1 MPGFAAPLKT
11 MKTLDHA
18 LRCAALL
25 AAVSLAPAAL
35 LAQMDSTT
43 TSSPAA
49 ASPSNDS
56 GLAHSDRT
64 FFKKAA
70 TGGMKEVA
78 VSQAVM
84 DHLTNPQVRNFAQM
98 MITDHTAANAEL
110 AVLAA
115 NKGVTL
121 PGPDEAITE
130 KWSKKDNGADKA
142 YIDEMVTDHEGVVK
156 LFEKTTKSGDA
167 DIAAF
172 AVKML
177 PTLQHHLEMAQDLQ
191 KSM

>member
-1 MPGFAAPLKT
+1 
-11 MKTLDHA
+11 MKTLDRT

-25 AAVSLAPAAL
+25 AAVSLAPAGL
-35 LAQMDSTT
+35 LAQMDSSTPSST
-43 TSSPAA
+43 ASSTSAP
-49 ASPSNDS
+49 DGS
-56 GLAHSDRT
+56 GLAHSDRS

-84 DHLTNPQVRNFAQM
+84 DHLTNPQVRTFAQT

-110 AVLAA
+110 AVLAG

-130 KWSKKDNGADKA
+130 KWSKKDNGADKD
-142 YIDEMVTDHEGVVK
+142 YIDEMVTDHQEVVK
-156 LFEKTTKSGDA
+156 LFEKTTKSSDA
-167 DIAAF
+167 DISAF
-172 AVKML
+172 AQKML
-177 PTLQHHLEMAQDLQ
+177 PTLQHHLQMAEDLQ
-191 KSM
+191 KSL